1 VISKRE
7 AVGPTKEKAAM
18 RSQKEDSRE
27 YLKRK
32 GSRARRQSLS
42 TQKRGSRDPK
52 EEAALGTQN
61 KAHCFRRRKREY
73 EVMIIENKTKFRGG

>member
-1 VISKRE
+1 MIT
-7 AVGPTKEKAAM
+7 TKEKGAVHT
-18 RSQKEDSRE
+18 QKKRTAVSITRE
-27 YLKRK
+27 KEVV
-32 GSRARRQSLS
+32 RRQSLS

-73 EVMIIENKTKFRGG
+73 EVMIIKNKTKFRGG

>member
-1 VISKRE
+1 VS
-7 AVGPTKEKAAM
+7 PTKEDETVRTHKKRTAV
-18 RSQKEDSRE
+18 SITKEKE
-27 YLKRK
+27 VV
-32 GSRARRQSLS
+32 RRQSLS

-73 EVMIIENKTKFRGG
+73 EVMIIKNKTKFRSG